1 MVGRRTL
8 QWLVYQ
14 RVQIVDWLNVANCAD
29 KRASLITF
37 SFDGE
42 TSPLGELET
51 REMARAQAYRQVFV
65 DYFLAQIAL
74 TKAP

>member
-1 MVGRRTL
+1 M
-8 QWLVYQ
+8 
-14 RVQIVDWLNVANCAD
+14 DWLNIAACAD

-37 SFDGE
+37 SFDEE

-65 DYFLAQIAL
+65 EYFSSQVGA